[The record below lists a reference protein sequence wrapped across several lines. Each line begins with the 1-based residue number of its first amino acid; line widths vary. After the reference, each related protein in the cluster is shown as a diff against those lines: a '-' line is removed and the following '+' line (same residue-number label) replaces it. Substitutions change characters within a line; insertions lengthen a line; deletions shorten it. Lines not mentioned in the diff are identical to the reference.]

1 MPNDSLN
8 KGDIMMRR
16 SLQIGLILS
25 TALVLTACSKEG
37 GFKSAINQ
45 ELETKYQ
52 CLGSV
57 DSDVS
62 GFSSLRVSD
71 MDSLR
76 QNMAVIAQTKKDGQ
90 LEPLSAK
97 QKKEAAAL
105 DSLVKVGLLKK
116 TQETQQATNWN
127 DQPVDGKF
135 YVMDLYNLT
144 DAGQKTVKGKNFLG
158 SPRNFCYTHPQ
169 VDKILNY
176 IEQDSDGRK
185 VAAVKYSYKY
195 VDVASWAKDDAV
207 KAAFPE
213 IEETL
218 NSTDNT
224 GETVLTKGDKG
235 WDTQL

>member
-1 MPNDSLN
+1 
-8 KGDIMMRR
+8 MRR
-16 SLQIGLILS
+16 ALQIGLVLS
-25 TALVLTACSKEG
+25 TALALTACGKEG

-45 ELETKYQ
+45 ELEGKYQ

-57 DSDVS
+57 GSDVS
-62 GFSSLRVSD
+62 VFSSLRVAD

-76 QNMAVIAQTKKDGQ
+76 QNMAVIAQTKTNGQ

-97 QKKEAAAL
+97 EIKEAAAL
-105 DSLVKVGLLKK
+105 NSLVKVGLLKK

-127 DQPVDGKF
+127 SQPVDGKF

-144 DAGQKTVKGKNFLG
+144 DAGKKTVKGKNFLG
-158 SPRNFCYTHPQ
+158 NPRNFCYAHPQ

-176 IEQDSDGRK
+176 IEQDSGGRK

-218 NSTDNT
+218 NATDNT
-224 GETVLTKGDKG
+224 DEMVLTKGDKG
-235 WDTQL
+235 WDTGL